1 MVTIAVFNIFRL
13 LLLLRE
19 CMKKTLAKLVD
30 KQGLRRG
37 FCYFWLAISI
47 GISTTI
53 KSFNSE
59 VEAVA
64 CQFESLFAG
73 DIAVQVH
80 DLTKIQIIH
89 VNL

>member
-1 MVTIAVFNIFRL
+1 MFDIFRL

-53 KSFNSE
+53 KSLNSE
-59 VEAVA
+59 VEVVA
-64 CQFESLFAG
+64 C
-73 DIAVQVH
+73 DIYNSFDFSYQ
-80 DLTKIQIIH
+80 
-89 VNL
+89 